1 MTISKKDVE
10 HVALLGRLE
19 LTEDEKEKYTEQLN
33 NILDHAEMLNKLDT
47 TNVQPT
53 AHVLPLHN
61 VFREDV
67 VGQHIENERGLAN
80 APAQE
85 KGFFK
90 VPKVL

>member
-1 MTISKKDVE
+1 MTITKKDVE

-33 NILDHAEMLNKLDT
+33 NILEHAEMLNKLDT
-47 TNVQPT
+47 ANVQPT

-67 VGQHIENERGLAN
+67 VGRHIENERGLAN
-80 APAQE
+80 GPAQE

>member
-19 LTEDEKEKYTEQLN
+19 LNEAEKEKYTEQLN
-33 NILDHAEMLNKLDT
+33 AILEYAEALKKVDT
-47 TNVQPT
+47 TDVKPT
-53 AHVLPLHN
+53 AHVLPIHN
-61 VFREDV
+61 VFREDK
-67 VGQHIENERGLAN
+67 VGEHIANDRGLAN
-80 APAQE
+80 APAKE